1 MMQKCWKKGVGGWE
15 VQRHVFAHQCSLVL
29 HLIFIFAFASLTSSI
44 AGNGKSQMVHGNSGH
59 KLYGSTAIYI
69 KFPAPLTADVTPYQ
83 AQLKPTSHRSFISKP
98 SISAKTT

>member
-1 MMQKCWKKGVGGWE
+1 MLKKRGWGVGGATAR
-15 VQRHVFAHQCSLVL
+15 VRTPMQFGFA
-29 HLIFIFAFASLTSSI
+29 FDFRFAFASLTSSI
-44 AGNGKSQMVHGNSGH
+44 AGNGKWQMVYGNSGH
-59 KLYGSTAIYI
+59 KLNGSTAIYI